1 MNADIPPIRCFVR
14 EKFLN
19 GKGGVEECYLFGIS
33 SLKGRA
39 LGFHAMLRSGA
50 HFRHLPAHAI
60 CFEPAAPQRELEEL
74 CMWDCFSY
82 RPVVWVADFLKDHEA
97 ICVCPGGSMPG
108 DYLFTVDWLPD
119 SHERPGLVLIPDQ
132 MKCAHAFRLA
142 DGNLCYLPTNRIA
155 WKDGYW
161 LGTDA
166 NPKERGYLVQEEV
179 YQAETSAWNCT
190 KDAWSY

>member
-14 EKFLN
+14 EPFLN
-19 GKGGVEECYLFGIS
+19 GKDGVEECYLFGVS

-39 LGFHAMLRSGA
+39 LGFHAMLKSGA

-60 CFEPAAPQRELEEL
+60 CFSPDAPARKLEEL

-82 RPVVWVADFLKDHEA
+82 RPTVWVADFLKDHEA
-97 ICVCPGGSMPG
+97 VCYCPAVTISGV
-108 DYLFTVDWLPD
+108 YLFTVDWLPD
-119 SHERPGLVLIPDQ
+119 SHERPGFVLTPDQ

-142 DGNLCYLPTNRIA
+142 DGNLCYLPTNRVA

-161 LGTDA
+161 IGSDPTPRD
-166 NPKERGYLVQEEV
+166 RGYLVQEV
-179 YQAETSAWNCT
+179 AYHAESSEWDCT
-190 KDAWSY
+190 DDDWYY